1 MKAEI
6 IEFEKLTLIGLKI
19 STTLS
24 EDNTF
29 KLWNTFMKRR
39 AEIKNRLD
47 ERYYSIQKYPNDV
60 DMDSFTPITV
70 FDKWAAVVVSEVSA
84 IPDGMEVVEIAAG
97 KFAKFRHFGAA
108 ADFFRTS
115 QYIYG
120 TWLPSSGYEIR
131 DAHHFEIMEA
141 DYKGPEDPNSEED
154 VFIPLKA

>member
-6 IEFEKLTLIGLKI
+6 IEFDKLTLVGLKI
-19 STTLS
+19 STSLS

-39 AEIKNRLD
+39 TEIKNRID
-47 ERYYSIQKYPNDV
+47 DKYYSVQKYPNDI

-70 FDKWAAVVVSEVSA
+70 FDKWAAVTVSKVID
-84 IPDGMEVVEIAAG
+84 IPEGMEVIYIDAG
-97 KFAKFRHFGAA
+97 KFAKFQHFGTAS
-108 ADFFRTS
+108 DFFRTS

-120 TWLPSSGYEIR
+120 TWLPSSGYELR
-131 DAHHFEIMEA
+131 NAHHFEIMEA
-141 DYKGPEDPNSEED
+141 NYKGPNDPNSEED